1 MEPFTAA
8 VTAAQATVYLSA
20 LGGSLVHLYT
30 SMKHG
35 HQIFHDY
42 RSSVTQLHFVITQLG
57 QLHNTSFMISGLKSV
72 LDSIEKTTQTLLRL
86 FSARGRLKIG
96 FVLVARKSTVSET
109 FASLERQKI
118 TLLLYLAT
126 DTSMATRSV
135 AAPDTQRA
143 LAVYD
148 NPTMPIGGDISD
160 AVRGLDSNLFAHL

>member
-8 VTAAQATVYLSA
+8 VTAAQATVYISA
-20 LGGSLVHLYT
+20 LGGSLFHLYT

-42 RSSVTQLHFVITQLG
+42 RSSVTQLHSIIIQLG
-57 QLHNTSFMISGLKSV
+57 QTHNTFMISGLKSL

-126 DTSMATRSV
+126 NTSMAPRSV
-135 AAPDTQRA
+135 AAPGTQPA
-143 LAVYD
+143 GYD
-148 NPTMPIGGDISD
+148 NPNMIIEGDHGNT
-160 AVRGLDSNLFAHL
+160 VRGLDSTRLLHL